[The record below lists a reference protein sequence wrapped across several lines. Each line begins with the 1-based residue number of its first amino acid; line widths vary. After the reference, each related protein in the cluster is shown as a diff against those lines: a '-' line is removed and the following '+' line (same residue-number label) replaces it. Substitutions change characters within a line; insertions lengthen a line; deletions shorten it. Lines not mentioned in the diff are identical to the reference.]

1 MIINREQQQSYED
14 TYGNEVK
21 RRRMNDEG
29 EHLKVWRAYQSIYT
43 SDEEKKKREAAVQEE
58 DVRIVQEV
66 VDIKEEEVQEV
77 QEVQDPAPVHMIGR
91 SIVVLT
97 TANQQ
102 IRGRLQ
108 SLFVLNGERA
118 IHMTTD
124 ADAGENFILTSSQ
137 IQDLKVLYD
146 APAQPQPQ
154 QEEEEMLSPIPRN
167 DDEQIEDDDDEVVQI
182 DDDDE
187 VVQIEDD
194 EVVEMG
200 ERIERIQIDSD
211 DDDDATTVQMERDDR
226 EDDFPDVP
234 FQPARQEHDHQEHD
248 QQEHD
253 QQEDVQEDV
262 QEDHECCAI
271 CLDMTD
277 AARNYVSLNCGHK
290 FHFNCMLRN
299 MMTAGQNRNNCP
311 MCRDQVSDQYA
322 FAFEPEMSIDEMLEY
337 AARRNQQIQDELDLT
352 RQHREVLTE
361 EYVRVMTMNMQI
373 GMRHNQERHAR
384 DALERRAEMCSLNE
398 RIIAIVENAANNDL
412 HLRRNQEVHVHVERQ
427 IRDLCMSFG
436 MMAYD
441 AQYDDAEHNDAEH
454 NDAQHNDAQQYYR
467 LPFQV

>member
-1 MIINREQQQSYED
+1 M
-14 TYGNEVK
+14 
-21 RRRMNDEG
+21 
-29 EHLKVWRAYQSIYT
+29 
-43 SDEEKKKREAAVQEE
+43 
-58 DVRIVQEV
+58 
-66 VDIKEEEVQEV
+66 
-77 QEVQDPAPVHMIGR
+77 
-91 SIVVLT
+91 IVVLT

-154 QEEEEMLSPIPRN
+154 QEQEAEEEMLSPIPRN
-167 DDEQIEDDDDEVVQI
+167 DDE
-182 DDDDE
+182 

-194 EVVEMG
+194 AVIEMG

-234 FQPARQEHDHQEHD
+234 FQPARQEHDQ
-248 QQEHD
+248 
-253 QQEDVQEDV
+253 QEDV

-322 FAFEPEMSIDEMLEY
+322 FEPEMSMDEMLEH
-337 AARRNQQIQDELDLT
+337 AARRNQQLQDELDLT
-352 RQHREVLTE
+352 MQHREALTA

-373 GMRHNQERHAR
+373 GMRHHEERHAR

-398 RIIAIVENAANNDL
+398 RIVAIVENAANNDL
-412 HLRRNQEVHVHVERQ
+412 HARRNQGVAAHIERQ

-441 AQYDDAEHNDAEH
+441 AQYDDQN
-454 NDAQHNDAQQYYR
+454 QHQYPDPDYEN
-467 LPFQV
+467 PDYGNMEYID